1 MTPRKKPTRT
11 CVACRNK
18 SVKQTMV
25 RVVRLPDNAGVV
37 IDTTG
42 KVDGRGAY
50 LCAGETCINLAFKKG
65 ALGRSLKCPIPTLFE
80 HTVRAHFAKKCSNP
94 QSGQEPNLSQPN
106 GPLLD

>member
-1 MTPRKKPTRT
+1 MTQRKKPTRT

-18 SVKQTMV
+18 SGKQIMV

-50 LCAGETCINLAFKKG
+50 LCVDEACLNQAFKKG
-65 ALGRSLKCPIPTLFE
+65 ALGRSLKSPIPTDFE
-80 HTVRAHFAKKCSNP
+80 HTVRAYFAEKLSNP
-94 QSGQEPNLSQPN
+94 QSVQTPTV
-106 GPLLD
+106 PLTD